1 MGARSSV
8 QAVSSL
14 KDDKFAAKPRSGSL
28 LKPAKK
34 VYSMK
39 MLRVMSPVR
48 SSPATLPEAGVVAL
62 EALGL
67 LAVALDGSNALH
79 LMLPAPRRNQ
89 GWRRS
94 GHCLP
99 ARFSAMEDIGSE
111 LSADCRDRLSGRRA
125 SS

>member
-14 KDDKFAAKPRSGSL
+14 KNDKFATKPRSGSL

-39 MLRVMSPVR
+39 MLRV
-48 SSPATLPEAGVVAL
+48 AGVVAL